1 MFVYFGLKGIDSLS
15 KNAKLLYCI
24 LGSAV
29 LALLNS
35 SMLSY
40 AKLGMFP
47 GGYGGNIFGELLV
60 LIANILSLLGFIF
73 LIIFSLILIINNIN
87 LKENQPTQCS

>member
-1 MFVYFGLKGIDSLS
+1 MDRNV
-15 KNAKLLYCI
+15 KLLYCI

-35 SMLSY
+35 PILDY

-47 GGYGGNIFGELLV
+47 GGYGGHILGHLLV
-60 LIANILSLLGFIF
+60 LIANILSLVGFIL
-73 LIIFSLILIINNIN
+73 LIFFSLILIMNNIN
-87 LKENQPTQCS
+87 LKKN

>member
-1 MFVYFGLKGIDSLS
+1 MGRNV
-15 KNAKLLYCI
+15 KLLYCI

-35 SMLSY
+35 PILGY

-47 GGYGGNIFGELLV
+47 GGYGGHVIGHLLV
-60 LIANILSLLGFIF
+60 LIADILSLVGFLL
-73 LIIFSLILIINNIN
+73 LIIFSFILIINNIN
-87 LKENQPTQCS
+87 LKKN

>member
-1 MFVYFGLKGIDSLS
+1 MNRNV
-15 KNAKLLYCI
+15 KLLYCL

-35 SMLSY
+35 PILDY

-47 GGYGGNIFGELLV
+47 GGYGGHIFGHLIV
-60 LIANILSLLGFIF
+60 LIADILSLAGFLLLIF
-73 LIIFSLILIINNIN
+73 FSLILIINNIN
-87 LKENQPTQCS
+87 LKKN

>member
-1 MFVYFGLKGIDSLS
+1 MDRNV
-15 KNAKLLYCI
+15 KLLYCM

-35 SMLSY
+35 PIFGM

-47 GGYGGNIFGELLV
+47 GGYGGHIFGHLLV
-60 LIANILSLLGFIF
+60 LIANIVSLVGFILLLF
-73 LIIFSLILIINNIN
+73 FSLILIINNIN
-87 LKENQPTQCS
+87 LKKN